1 MSQKSVWLYS
11 NIYFL
16 FIDINIFL
24 FGKDAF
30 SLSKIAASIFII
42 LHICY
47 SKSAY

>member
-16 FIDINIFL
+16 FIDIIYFL

-30 SLSKIAASIFII
+30 SLSKIAASNIYN